1 MIHSIMK
8 IGKWFGENEEISGS
22 ILNFVQNPNE
32 KGNIQMVIT
41 INLELKDDTCSFINV
56 DIEEF
61 RQKYLLKYLYRH
73 GSARGADI
81 TPTSK
86 FAGNMTKTFKNKIL
100 RNVQDLISTGEG
112 FGLEADELKIVH
124 AVGTVLCNEE
134 ESIIKE
140 LETKQKGFE
149 PSDGAIITLVFHMNS
164 NKYYLGDLDLF
175 QKVLINKAKE
185 KYFKQYGK
193 KALGQNQMCFTC
205 QQKRPEVYGF
215 VNTYNFYTVDKP
227 GFVTGG
233 FNQNDAWRNYPVCLE
248 CARNLELGKKYLGSK
263 LIFSFYGYRYILI
276 PKFFSDKIIDDT
288 LEALEDTFDHRDNA
302 MIQASFEKTYIN
314 RMTDA
319 EDEILEYI
327 SDSKDYVSFD
337 LLFYQEKQAA
347 FNILLHVEDVLPSR
361 FKKLFEIKAKLD
373 GIDIF
378 KNQVYP
384 DTGKRALFFNFGL
397 LRRFFPFVS
406 KTQSYDKHFLELA
419 GKIFSLRPIDYDF
432 IVKAIVRKVRLKFVS
447 NEYLTTDGLAGY
459 MLLSYLAELGI
470 LYRGGQKMEI
480 SAIEELKDSFGED
493 EVSISK
499 KIDLLFNAHFSF
511 FDNAEKKVC
520 FLVGLLVQ
528 KLLNIQWKDKKGTP
542 FRSKLQGLRLTEP
555 LIRKIFYQAQDKL
568 EQYKK
573 NYYRELENVI
583 SQYMISSGSKW
594 LMTNDEIAFYFTVGM
609 NLNNLFKTTREE
621 TENDGPGL

>member
-1 MIHSIMK
+1 MIHALGI
-8 IGKWFGENEEISGS
+8 
-22 ILNFVQNPNE
+22 
-32 KGNIQMVIT
+32 
-41 INLELKDDTCSFINV
+41 
-56 DIEEF
+56 
-61 RQKYLLKYLYRH
+61 
-73 GSARGADI
+73 
-81 TPTSK
+81 
-86 FAGNMTKTFKNKIL
+86 
-100 RNVQDLISTGEG
+100 
-112 FGLEADELKIVH
+112 
-124 AVGTVLCNEE
+124 VLCNEE

-140 LETKQKGFE
+140 LERKQKDFE
-149 PSDGAIITLVFHMNS
+149 PSDGAIITLVFHINS
-164 NKYYLGDLDLF
+164 NKYYVGDLDLF
-175 QKVLINKAKE
+175 QKVLISKAKE

-193 KALGQNQMCFTC
+193 KSLGQDQMCFTC

-233 FNQNDAWRNYPVCLE
+233 FNQEDAWRNYPVCLK

-263 LIFSFYGYRYILI
+263 MIFSFYGYRYILI
-276 PKFFSDKIIDDT
+276 PKFFSDKVIDDT
-288 LEALEDTFDHRDNA
+288 LDALEDTFDHRDNA

-314 RMTDA
+314 RITDA

-361 FKKLFEIKAKLD
+361 FKKLFEVKAKLD
-373 GIDIF
+373 EIDMF

-406 KTQSYDKHFLELA
+406 KTQSYDKYFLELT
-419 GKIFSLRPIDYDF
+419 GKIFSLRPIEYNF
-432 IVKAIVRKVRLKFVS
+432 FLKAIVNKIRTKFVN
-447 NEYLTTDGLAGY
+447 NEYIKTDCLAGY
-459 MLLSYLAELGI
+459 MLLNYLAELEI
-470 LYRGGQKMEI
+470 LNRGGQKMEI
-480 SAIEELKDSFGED
+480 RPIRELQESFGSSDTSLSE
-493 EVSISK
+493 
-499 KIDLLFNAHFSF
+499 KIDLFFNAHSGF
-511 FDNAEKKVC
+511 FDNTEKKVC

-528 KLLNIQWKDKKGTP
+528 KLLNIQWKDKNATP

-609 NLNNLFKTTREE
+609 NLNNLFKTTKEE
-621 TENDGPGL
+621 AENDGP